1 MQQRDF
7 WIEQQ
12 TEELGL
18 TSSSMQA
25 IERALP
31 IQEWLHVSDI
41 SAALGVSNHQIYGWI
56 LDGSLPAMNL
66 STVPGKPYYKVLRI
80 EVLKFLKSRETV

>member
-1 MQQRDF
+1 MQQRD
-7 WIEQQ
+7 WVIESE
-12 TEELGL
+12 TEALNL
-18 TSSSMQA
+18 TSASMKA
-25 IERALP
+25 IEEALP
-31 IQEWLHVSDI
+31 VQQWLHVSDI

-66 STVPGKPYYKVLRI
+66 STVPDKPYYKVLRI